1 MPDYAYIARD
11 ATGQKVSGTLS
22 AATEREVLGILS
34 GRSLFPVQVTTS
46 KASAAPGANLRVRGQ
61 VMATVFSQL
70 AALLRGGVP
79 MLKSLAVLK
88 EQSSN
93 KNLKAILDE
102 VYRRVED
109 GSTLGDAMARF
120 PRAFNEMAVNMVRA
134 GGEGGFLEDALDRVA
149 VFTEQQEDLKGRT
162 ISAMVY
168 PLLLGTAGTTV
179 VTVLVVFFVPK
190 FAVMFERLRERGEL
204 PWATDMLLW
213 ISDSARSPI
222 VLFLILP
229 SIIGLIIFLY
239 LKTQTPQGRRT
250 ADYVRIKIPMA
261 GPIFLS
267 FAVAR
272 FCRVLGTLLHNGVP
286 ILKALEISRDA
297 AGNKILTEAIAK
309 ASENISS
316 GQSLA
321 GPLGASGHFPKMVVE
336 MIAVAE
342 ESNTLDTVLVGLAD
356 DLEKRT
362 SRQLD
367 LMVRLLEP
375 LMLIG
380 LAGVVLVIVIAL
392 LVPVIKMSTSLG

>member
-1 MPDYAYIARD
+1 MPDFAYIARD

-34 GRSLFPVQVTTS
+34 GRSLFPVQV
-46 KASAAPGANLRVRGQ
+46 SAAKNQATPGANLRVRGQ
-61 VMATVFSQL
+61 VMATVYSQL

-102 VYRRVED
+102 VYHRVED
-109 GSTLGDAMARF
+109 GSTLADAMARF
-120 PRAFNEMAVNMVRA
+120 PRAFSEMSVNMVRA

-149 VFTEQQEDLKGRT
+149 SFTEQQEDLKGRT
-162 ISAMVY
+162 VSAMVY
-168 PLLLGTAGTTV
+168 PLLLGSAGTIV
-179 VTVLVVFFVPK
+179 VSVLIVFFVPK

-213 ISDSARSPI
+213 ISDTARSPAMIFI
-222 VLFLILP
+222 VAITVILC
-229 SIIGLIIFLY
+229 FVAY
-239 LKTQTPQGRRT
+239 LRLQTPQGRRL
-250 ADYVRIKIPMA
+250 ADYVRIKVPVV
-261 GPIFLS
+261 GPIFLA

-297 AGNKILTEAIAK
+297 AGNKILTEAIAE

-321 GPLGASGHFPKMVVE
+321 QPLGASGHFPKMVVE

-342 ESNTLDTVLVGLAD
+342 
-356 DLEKRT
+356 
-362 SRQLD
+362 
-367 LMVRLLEP
+367 
-375 LMLIG
+375 
-380 LAGVVLVIVIAL
+380 
-392 LVPVIKMSTSLG
+392 

>member
-1 MPDYAYIARD
+1 MPDYAFIARD
-11 ATGQKVSGTLS
+11 PTGQKVTGTLQ

-34 GRSLFPVQVTTS
+34 GRSLFPVEVKAS

-61 VMATVFSQL
+61 VMATVYSQL

-79 MLKSLAVLK
+79 MLKSLAVLR
-88 EQSSN
+88 EQTSN
-93 KNLKAILDE
+93 RNLKAILDE
-102 VYRRVED
+102 VYHRVED

-120 PRAFNEMAVNMVRA
+120 PKAFSEMAINMVRA
-134 GGEGGFLEDALDRVA
+134 GGEGGFLEDALERVA
-149 VFTEQQEDLKGRT
+149 SFTEQQEDLKGRT

-179 VTVLVVFFVPK
+179 VTVLVIFFVPK
-190 FAVMFERLRERGEL
+190 FAVLFERLRERGEL

-213 ISDSARSPI
+213 ISDQARSP
-222 VLFLILP
+222 VVVFLILP
-229 SIIGLIIFLY
+229 SLAALAFFMY
-239 LKTQTPQGRRT
+239 LRLQTAEGRRL
-250 ADYVRIKIPMA
+250 ADYFRIKIPIA

-286 ILKALEISRDA
+286 ILKALEISREA
-297 AGNKILTEAIAK
+297 SGNKVLTEAIAK

-321 GPLGASGHFPKMVVE
+321 APLGSSGHFPKIVVE

-342 ESNTLDTVLVGLAD
+342 ESNTLDSVLVNLAD

-367 LMVRLLEP
+367 LFVRLLEP
-375 LMLIG
+375 LMLIM
-380 LAGVVLVIVIAL
+380 LAAVVLVIVIAL
-392 LVPVIKMSTSLG
+392 LVPVIKMATTMA

>member
-1 MPDYAYIARD
+1 MPDFAYIARD
-11 ATGQKVSGTLS
+11 STGQKVSGSLS
-22 AATEREVLGILS
+22 AATEREVLNILS
-34 GRSLFPVQVTTS
+34 GRSLFPVEVSTS

-61 VMATVFSQL
+61 VMATVYSQL

-79 MLKSLAVLK
+79 MLKSLAVLR

-93 KNLKAILDE
+93 KNLKSILDE
-102 VYRRVED
+102 VYHRVED

-149 VFTEQQEDLKGRT
+149 SFTEQQEDLKGRT

-168 PLLLGTAGTTV
+168 PLLLGTAGSIV
-179 VTVLVVFFVPK
+179 VVGLIVFFVPK

-204 PWATDMLLW
+204 PWATEMLLW
-213 ISDSARSPI
+213 TSESSRSPL
-222 VLFLILP
+222 VLFVLLP
-229 SIIGLIIFLY
+229 SIIAVGVFLY
-239 LKTQTPQGRRT
+239 LRVQTPEGRRT
-250 ADYVRIKIPMA
+250 ADYLRIKLPMV
-261 GPIFLS
+261 GPILLS

-286 ILKALEISRDA
+286 ILKALEISREA
-297 AGNKILTEAIAK
+297 SGNKILTEAIAK

-321 GPLGASGHFPKMVVE
+321 APLGSSGHFPKMVVE

-342 ESNTLDTVLVGLAD
+342 ESNTLDSVLVGLAD

-367 LMVRLLEP
+367 LFVRLLEP
-375 LMLIG
+375 LMLIA
-380 LAGVVLVIVIAL
+380 LAAVVLVVVIAL
-392 LVPVIKMSTSLG
+392 LVPVIKMSSTMG

>member
-1 MPDYAYIARD
+1 MPDYAFIARD
-11 ATGQKVSGTLS
+11 ATGQKISGTLS

-34 GRSLFPVQVTTS
+34 GRSLFPVEVKAS
-46 KASAAPGANLRVRGQ
+46 KAAAAPGANLKVRGQ
-61 VMATVFSQL
+61 VMATVYSQL

-79 MLKSLAVLK
+79 MLKSLAVLR

-102 VYRRVED
+102 VYHRVED

-120 PRAFNEMAVNMVRA
+120 PRAFSEMAINMVRA

-149 VFTEQQEDLKGRT
+149 SFTEQQEDLKGRT

-168 PLLLGTAGTTV
+168 PILLGSAGTIV
-179 VTVLVVFFVPK
+179 VAGLIIFFVPK
-190 FAVMFERLRERGEL
+190 FAAMFQQLRERGEL
-204 PWATDMLLW
+204 PWATEMLLW
-213 ISDSARSPI
+213 VSDTSRRWGWLLA
-222 VLFLILP
+222 LIAVT
-229 SIIGLIIFLY
+229 IGFWVNLQ
-239 LKTQTPQGRRT
+239 LKTAKGRRT
-250 ADYVRIKIPMA
+250 ADLLRIKLPFV

-321 GPLGASGHFPKMVVE
+321 APLASSGHFPKMVVE

-342 ESNTLDTVLVGLAD
+342 ESNTLDKVLVDMAD
-356 DLEKRT
+356 DIEKRT

-367 LMVRLLEP
+367 LFVRLLEP
-375 LMLIG
+375 IMLMI
-380 LAGVVLVIVIAL
+380 LAAVVLVVVIAL
-392 LVPVIKMSTSLG
+392 LVPVIKMGQTMG